1 MKRTTWA
8 RAVALVAVIVLLAAA
23 CGDDDDTADTGSS
36 TTEGSSDT
44 TGGTGGGDGGGGE
57 CDDSKEP
64 LKIGGVAQ
72 VANFAG
78 IEEGAKARIEVAN
91 QTCVGGHK
99 LEWVGM
105 RDDASDSQKNI
116 DALRELVEQEEVF
129 AVIATSANLTTPS
142 TNYLAEK
149 KVPFFGWG
157 FMPGFCGEGSWG
169 FGFNGCLS
177 GYALNAL
184 GAVEVP
190 DAKLNG
196 SLTYP
201 NAEIVGKPVDEYT
214 VVVLNAGDESGVMGD
229 TQYQALWPG
238 AQTLASESVPVQ
250 GVTDYTQWVNIVNDK
265 NPDVVI
271 VSTDF
276 TTSIKLKAAI
286 IQSGYE
292 GIVVD
297 YTTYIP
303 GLLESSPDTAAA
315 LEGGYSNSQFPAAED
330 GGQATED
337 IAAALEAI
345 GEAPFVTQG
354 ASIGWWSADV
364 MIQML
369 EDIEGDITPESFE
382 ELANSGWEY
391 EPVDGGIG
399 PISYPEGHS
408 NPAPC
413 AGLVKVEDGKYV
425 SALKFACYDLLDPPS
440 K

>member
-1 MKRTTWA
+1 
-8 RAVALVAVIVLLAAA
+8 VASA
-23 CGDDDDTADTGSS
+23 CGDDDDDTEAGS
-36 TTEGSSDT
+36 TTTAESTAT
-44 TGGTGGGDGGGGE
+44 TGGDGGGGGTGE

-72 VANFAG
+72 VAFFAG
-78 IEEGAKARIEVAN
+78 IEDGAKARLEKAN
-91 QTCVGGHK
+91 ETCVQGHK

-157 FMPGFCGEGSWG
+157 FMPGFCGEDSWG
-169 FGFNGCLS
+169 YGFNGCLS
-177 GYALNAL
+177 GFALDKV
-184 GAVEVP
+184 GAIDLP
-190 DAKLNG
+190 GAKLNG

-201 NAEIVGKPVDEYT
+201 NAELLGKDVDEYT
-214 VVVLNAGDESGVMGD
+214 VVVLNSGDEAGALGD
-229 TQYQALWPG
+229 AQYSAIWPEDT
-238 AQTLASESVPVQ
+238 QTLAKASVPVQ
-250 GVTDYTQWVNIVNDK
+250 GVTDFTQYVNLVKEN
-265 NPDVVI
+265 NPDVVV

-276 TTSIKLKAAI
+276 QTAIKLKAAI

-292 GIVVD
+292 GIVID
-297 YTTYIP
+297 YVSYIP
-303 GLLESSPDTAAA
+303 GLLESSKDTAAA

-330 GGQATED
+330 GGQATKD
-337 IAAALEAI
+337 IAAALKAVGAAE
-345 GEAPFVTQG
+345 FVTQG

-369 EDIEGDITPESFE
+369 EDIEGDITPDSFR
-382 ELANSGWEY
+382 ELAESGWEY

-399 PISYPEGHS
+399 PISYPEGHT

-413 AGLVKVEDGKYV
+413 AGLVKVEGGKYV
-425 SALKFACYDLLDPPS
+425 TAVKFDCYELLEP
-440 K
+440 

>member
-1 MKRTTWA
+1 MMRTKWA
-8 RAVALVAVIVLLAAA
+8 RAVALVAVFVLLAAA
-23 CGDDDDTADTGSS
+23 CGDDDDTESGS
-36 TTEGSSDT
+36 TT
-44 TGGTGGGDGGGGE
+44 TGGSSATTPDGGGGGD

-72 VANFAG
+72 VAFFAG
-78 IEEGAKARIEVAN
+78 IEEGAKARIEQAN
-91 QTCVGGHK
+91 KTCVGGHK

-105 RDDASDSQKNI
+105 RDDGSDSQKNI
-116 DALRELVEQEEVF
+116 DALRELVEQEGVF

-149 KVPFFGWG
+149 QVPFFGWG
-157 FMPGFCGEGSWG
+157 FMPGFCGEDSWG

-177 GYALNAL
+177 GYALNKL

-201 NAEIVGKPVDEYT
+201 NSELLDKPVDEYT

-238 AQTLASESVPVQ
+238 AQTLATESVPVQ
-250 GVTDYTQWVNIVNDK
+250 GVTDFTQYVNLVNEK

-276 TTSIKLKAAI
+276 NTSIKLKAAI

-292 GIVVD
+292 GAVVD

-303 GLLESSPDTAAA
+303 GLLDSSADTAAA
-315 LEGGYSNSQFPAAED
+315 LEGGYSNSQFPASED
-330 GGQATED
+330 GGQATKD
-337 IAAALEAI
+337 IAAALAEM
-345 GEAPFVTQG
+345 GEPEFVTQG

-369 EDIEGDITPESFE
+369 EDIEGDITPESFK
-382 ELANSGWEY
+382 ELADSGWEY
-391 EPVDGGIG
+391 EQVDGGIG
-399 PISYPEGHS
+399 PISYPDGHT

-413 AGLVKVEDGKYV
+413 AGLVKVEGGKYV
-425 SALKFACYDLLDPPS
+425 TAVPFACYDLLDPPE
-440 K
+440 